1 MHKQAAPAHTGPA
14 RIVGFSGN
22 WTRPSRTRSL
32 VQAVLDAA
40 SARGLGESALYD
52 LVDVGP
58 GFGQIHERA
67 QASAEIETVL
77 KAIESADALVVGT
90 AVHKGAYTGLFKHLF
105 DLYGM
110 EALARKPVML
120 TATGRSPAHA
130 SVIDYHLRPL
140 FLVFD
145 ACVGTR
151 GLYALE
157 PDFESPDRLAPTMQP
172 RIDRTVDELAS
183 LLATASA
190 R

>member
-1 MHKQAAPAHTGPA
+1 MDKQAAPARTGPP

-22 WTRPSRTRSL
+22 WTRPSRTRTL

-40 SARGLGESALYD
+40 SARGLGKTELYD
-52 LVDVGP
+52 LIDAGP
-58 GFGQIHERA
+58 GFGQTHERA
-67 QASAEIETVL
+67 QADVDVETVL

-110 EALARKPVML
+110 EALSRKPVML

-157 PDFESPDRLAPTMQP
+157 PDFESPKRLAEAMQP
-172 RIDRTVDELAS
+172 RIDRTVDELAT
-183 LLATASA
+183 LLAAA
-190 R
+190 GAH